1 MLQDA
6 RSVRYYQR
14 ITDSLVDHSNRGYR
28 TDELRLFFEGYIAAL
43 RHSDALEPYLINR
56 LEEEALRFLMD
67 PSNFYESQP
76 QPQPDH
82 DYY

>member
-14 ITDSLVDHSNRGYR
+14 ITDSLVDHWNRGYR
-28 TDELRLFFEGYIAAL
+28 TDDLRLFFEGYISAL
-43 RHSDALEPYLINR
+43 RHADALEPYLINR
-56 LEEEALRFLMD
+56 LEEETLRFLLD
-67 PSNFYESQP
+67 SSNFEMP
-76 QPQPDH
+76 LPEPDL

>member
-14 ITDSLVDHSNRGYR
+14 ITDSLVDHWNRGYR
-28 TDELRLFFEGYIAAL
+28 TDELRLFLEGYIAAL
-43 RHSDALEPYLINR
+43 RHADALESYLINR
-56 LEEEALRFLMD
+56 LEEEALRFMMD
-67 PSNFYESQP
+67 PSNFYEP
-76 QPQPDH
+76 QPEPDR

>member
-14 ITDSLVDHSNRGYR
+14 ITDSFVDQWNRGYR
-28 TDELRLFFEGYIAAL
+28 TEELRLYLEGYIAAL
-43 RHSDALEPYLINR
+43 RHADAIEPYLINR
-56 LEEEALRFLMD
+56 LEQEALRYLLD
-67 PSNFYESQP
+67 SSNFAI
-76 QPQPDH
+76 PQPDP

>member
-14 ITDSLVDHSNRGYR
+14 ITDSLVDHWNRGYR
-28 TDELRLFFEGYIAAL
+28 TDDLRLFLEGYISAL
-43 RHSDALEPYLINR
+43 RHADALEPYLINR
-56 LEEEALRFLMD
+56 LEEESLRFLLD
-67 PSNFYESQP
+67 PSNFEMP
-76 QPQPDH
+76 LPEPDL